1 MQRRTIDTDPG
12 DPAHGA
18 DQAEL
23 GRWVKHGAIGG
34 LLTGFVFALFEM
46 VMATVQMGGEAFFMP
61 LRMIGG
67 IALGSQA
74 LEPGSTSL
82 LEAGGAGIA
91 VHMMLSATFG
101 ASVAAVAGL
110 VAPIR
115 SSTVALVAWT
125 SLAGLTLWLVNFYV
139 IAPIGGWRWFPDG
152 TDPVI
157 QFIAHTFVFGSLL
170 GLYLDRAVRTRR
182 SDPQLSRG

>member
-1 MQRRTIDTDPG
+1 MQTREIQTDPV
-12 DPAHGA
+12 DPAHGT
-18 DQAEL
+18 DQADIR
-23 GRWVKHGAIGG
+23 RWAKHGAIGG
-34 LLTGFVFALFEM
+34 LLAGLLFALFEM
-46 VMATVQMGGEAFFMP
+46 IMATVQMGGEAFFMP

-74 LEPGSTSL
+74 LEPSSTSL

-91 VHMMLSATFG
+91 VHMLLSVIFG
-101 ASVAAVAGL
+101 ASVAAVAAL

-152 TDPVI
+152 TDPAI

-170 GLYLDRAVRTRR
+170 GLYLDRTVRGRR
-182 SDPQLSRG
+182 SDPHPSRA

>member
-1 MQRRTIDTDPG
+1 MQTRTIQTDPV
-12 DPAHGA
+12 DPAHQA
-18 DQAEL
+18 DHADL
-23 GRWVKHGAIGG
+23 VRWAKQGVIGG
-34 LLTGFVFALFEM
+34 VLAGVLFALFEM
-46 VMATVQMGGEAFFMP
+46 VMATVQMGSEAFFMP

-74 LEPGSTSL
+74 LEPSTSL
-82 LEAGGAGIA
+82 LEAGGIGIA
-91 VHMMLSATFG
+91 VHMMLSAIFG
-101 ASVAAVAGL
+101 ASVGLVAGL

-170 GLYLDRAVRTRR
+170 GLYLDRTVRARR